1 MASTRSKNTPGNYCL
16 EQNAVKHTAQYFLDR
31 DFAYPQVVTRAGD
44 GLVQGRMGN
53 AVLAQNPQD
62 VESFLFGI
70 GQTNLVT
77 PATSPFTANLLE
89 HRATTMMDHR
99 VPLVMPENLVV
110 HNDQRPGA
118 LSSSPLIVRP

>member
-1 MASTRSKNTPGNYCL
+1 MASTRSKNTLGNYCL
-16 EQNAVKHTAQYFLDR
+16 EQNAFKHNAAYLLDR
-31 DFAYPQVVTRAGD
+31 DFAYPSVVARAGD

-77 PATSPFTANLLE
+77 PEKAPFTANLLE
-89 HRATTMMDHR
+89 HCAVTMMDHR
-99 VPLVMPENLVV
+99 VPLVMPKDLVV
-110 HNDQRPGA
+110 HKDQRPLLVA
-118 LSSSPLIVRP
+118 DPLIVRP

>member
-1 MASTRSKNTPGNYCL
+1 
-16 EQNAVKHTAQYFLDR
+16 LDR
-31 DFAYPQVVTRAGD
+31 DFAYPHTVTRAGD

-77 PATSPFTANLLE
+77 PASTPFSANLLE
-89 HRATTMMDHR
+89 HRATTMMDYR

-110 HNDQRPGA
+110 HNNQRQYPMA
-118 LSSSPLIVRP
+118 SSTPLNVRTPDGTTAGVDASSFLRLGH